1 MTYQIESEPS
11 PKRRSAIQSIWD
23 VGVIVSLVI
32 LALSAQNGNFNQPTA
47 SSPLKPIHASEVAN
61 NSNNFRGKTVT
72 IASKPIGQIGTN
84 SFILKDGFFSQQE
97 PVLVVNA
104 SGVPFKLPS
113 DKRSLMPEAYRNV
126 EIQVTGKVRN
136 FSISEIE
143 RDYNLN
149 LQAEQY
155 RDYVNKPVVV
165 AEDIILAPQPNQI
178 ADNPKS
184 YYGQTVAVTGKV
196 GDITSPIL
204 MTLHQQRIFRDMPLA
219 LSSAYRDLPVLLT
232 SELKTPINKGQ
243 KVAVVGE
250 VRPFIASEIEQQYN
264 LNWDSDVKR
273 EMEAKYRNQPI
284 LVAET
289 VYP

>member
-32 LALSAQNGNFNQPTA
+32 LALSAQNGNFNQPSA

-61 NSNNFRGKTVT
+61 NSNNFLGRTIT
-72 IASKPIGQIGTN
+72 IASKPIGQIGAS
-84 SFILKDGFFSQQE
+84 SFILKDGFFSPQE

-113 DKRSLMPEAYRNV
+113 DRNV
-126 EIQVTGKVRN
+126 EIQVRGQVRN
-136 FSISEIE
+136 FSISDIE
-143 RDYNLN
+143 RDYKLN
-149 LQAEQY
+149 LQADQY
-155 RDYVNKPVVV
+155 RDYVNKPVIV
-165 AEDIILAPQPNQI
+165 AEDITLAPEPNQI
-178 ADNPKS
+178 AENPKR
-184 YYGQTVAVTGKV
+184 YYGQTVAVAGKV

-204 MTLHQQRIFRDMPLA
+204 MTLHQQRVFRDMPLA

-232 SELKTPINKGQ
+232 SEPKTPINKGQ
-243 KVAVVGE
+243 RVAVVGE
-250 VRPFIASEIEQQYN
+250 VRRFIASEIEQQYN

-273 EMEAKYRNQPI
+273 EMAAKYQNQPI

>member
-11 PKRRSAIQSIWD
+11 PKRRSAVQSIWD
-23 VGVIVSLVI
+23 VGVIVSLVV
-32 LALSAQNGNFNQPTA
+32 LALSAQNGNFNQRSA

-72 IASKPIGQIGTN
+72 IASKAIGQIGTN

-104 SGVPFKLPS
+104 SRVPFKLPS
-113 DKRSLMPEAYRNV
+113 DKRSLMPEVYRNV
-126 EIQVTGKVRN
+126 QIQVTGKVRN
-136 FSISEIE
+136 FSIVGIE

-149 LQAEQY
+149 LEDDKY
-155 RDYVNKPVVV
+155 SDYVNKPVIV

-184 YYGQTVAVTGKV
+184 YYGKNVAVTGKV

-204 MTLHQQRIFRDMPLA
+204 MTLHQQRVFRD
-219 LSSAYRDLPVLLT
+219 RDLPVLLT
-232 SELKTPINKGQ
+232 SEPKTPINKGQ

-250 VRPFIASEIEQQYN
+250 VRRFIASEIEQQYN

-273 EMEAKYRNQPI
+273 EMAAKYQNQPI

>member
-32 LALSAQNGNFNQPTA
+32 LALSAQNGSFNQPSA

-61 NSNNFRGKTVT
+61 NSNNFRGRTIT
-72 IASKPIGQIGTN
+72 IASKPIGQIGTS
-84 SFILKDGFFSQQE
+84 SFILKDGFFSPQE

-104 SGVPFKLPS
+104 SGIPFKLPS
-113 DKRSLMPEAYRNV
+113 DRNV
-126 EIQVTGKVRN
+126 EIQVRGKVRN
-136 FSISEIE
+136 FAISDIE
-143 RDYNLN
+143 RDYKLN
-149 LQAEQY
+149 LQADQY
-155 RDYVNKPVVV
+155 RDYVNKPVIV
-165 AEDIILAPQPNQI
+165 AEDITLAPEPNQI
-178 ADNPKS
+178 AENPRR

-204 MTLHQQRIFRDMPLA
+204 MTLHQQRVFRN
-219 LSSAYRDLPVLLT
+219 RDLPVLLT
-232 SELKTPINKGQ
+232 SEPKTPINKGQ
-243 KVAVVGE
+243 RVAVVGE
-250 VRPFIASEIEQQYN
+250 IRPFIVSEIEQQYN
-264 LNWDSDVKR
+264 LNWDSDVRR
-273 EMEAKYRNQPI
+273 EMEAKYQNQPI

>member
-32 LALSAQNGNFNQPTA
+32 LALSAQNGSFNQPSA
-47 SSPLKPIHASEVAN
+47 SSPLRPINASEVAN
-61 NSNNFRGKTVT
+61 NSNNFRGRTIT
-72 IASKPIGQIGTN
+72 IASKPIGQIGAN

-104 SGVPFKLPS
+104 SGEPFKLPS

-126 EIQVTGKVRN
+126 QIQVTGKVRN

-143 RDYNLN
+143 RDYKLN
-149 LQAEQY
+149 LPADQY
-155 RDYVNKPVVV
+155 RDYVNKPVII
-165 AEDIILAPQPNQI
+165 AEDITLAPEPNQI
-178 ADNPKS
+178 AENPKR

-204 MTLHQQRIFRDMPLA
+204 MTLHQQRVFRD
-219 LSSAYRDLPVLLT
+219 RDLPVLLT
-232 SELKTPINKGQ
+232 SELKTPINQGQ

-250 VRPFIASEIEQQYN
+250 VRPFIVSEIEQQYN